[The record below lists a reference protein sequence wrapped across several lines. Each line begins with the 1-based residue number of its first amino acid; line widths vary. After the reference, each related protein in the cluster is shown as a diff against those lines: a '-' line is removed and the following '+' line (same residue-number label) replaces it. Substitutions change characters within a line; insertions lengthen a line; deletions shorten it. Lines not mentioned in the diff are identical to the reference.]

1 MKSENELITRRATV
15 DDIPEL
21 VRLWDN
27 FSYPS
32 DIFEKRLTEF
42 HLVENPH
49 SKQILA
55 AIGVRFQDQSVL
67 IHSEAFGDNSNADLY
82 RDMLWTR
89 FLALAKNLGASCI
102 WTQESASFWHK
113 IGFRPAPPDK
123 LEALP
128 NFPKTESS
136 PHWFYL
142 QLFDD
147 EQLKKANLVLNQH
160 KIDESEIF
168 DRQLKI
174 LKNIILFFAFSII
187 ATLLIMFLYSYAS
200 SYPILKK

>member
-82 RDMLWTR
+82 RDMLWPR

-136 PHWFYL
+136 PH
-142 QLFDD
+142 
-147 EQLKKANLVLNQH
+147 QH

>member
-42 HLVENPH
+42 HLVEHPH

-82 RDMLWTR
+82 RDMLWPR

-136 PHWFYL
+136 PHC
-142 QLFDD
+142 
-147 EQLKKANLVLNQH
+147 
-160 KIDESEIF
+160 
-168 DRQLKI
+168 
-174 LKNIILFFAFSII
+174 
-187 ATLLIMFLYSYAS
+187 LIVN
-200 SYPILKK
+200 